1 MACTFHI
8 QLHDKILWVSYCQKI
23 GSILRSSLI
32 LTSNEDNFASPM
44 GTFDCRF
51 EMGKTCGQ
59 MRFRRANTLALD
71 CKIGDAIFGLQYKGK
86 SITPSQML
94 MHWIGQLTLAASR
107 ETIANEMLR
116 KSYKA
121 NKGARTGQLHKSF
134 LQVMSSQHMLGSFKL
149 QHPFLVPSITG
160 YRSRANMHHE
170 CDLLQRAFCV
180 WMLLLQ
186 TTQIWGR

>member
-23 GSILRSSLI
+23 VSILRSSLI

-86 SITPSQML
+86 SSHLLKCSCTEEGNWHTSSIKGDNHKWNAEKELQKL
-94 MHWIGQLTLAASR
+94 LTSHVQPAHV
-107 ETIANEMLR
+107 
-116 KSYKA
+116 
-121 NKGARTGQLHKSF
+121 G
-134 LQVMSSQHMLGSFKL
+134 
-149 QHPFLVPSITG
+149 
-160 YRSRANMHHE
+160 
-170 CDLLQRAFCV
+170 LLQIATSISGTEHH
-180 WMLLLQ
+180 WLQ
-186 TTQIWGR
+186 KQG